1 MKKPKLLKMWGVA
14 RNTDTSQKN
23 IFYGSF
29 AEFLEYEGEGGHWT
43 EIPFENWLSDDMAEI
58 FGNELENANYHSW
71 TWLPAELNRSMK
83 ENKIPEKEC
92 FSVLLDMYTCWV
104 YA

>member
-1 MKKPKLLKMWGVA
+1 MKKPESLKMWGVA
-14 RNTDTSQKN
+14 RNTKTFNKS

-29 AEFLEYEGEGGHWT
+29 EEFLEYEEGHWV
-43 EIPFENWLSDDMAEI
+43 EIPFENWLSEDLAEI

-71 TWLPAELNRSMK
+71 IWLPAELNRSMK
-83 ENKIPEKEC
+83 ENKIPEKER
-92 FSVLLDMYTCWV
+92 FNVLLDMYTCWV